1 MKLNNIFTAFIND
14 ESGAVTVDWVVL
26 AAATVG
32 LGALIGT
39 AIIDRA
45 ETLAEGTGTYISTL
59 KAPGATE

>member
-45 ETLAEGTGTYISTL
+45 ETLASDTGTYIGTL
-59 KAPGATE
+59 KAPGAE

>member
-45 ETLAEGTGTYISTL
+45 ETLASDTGTYISTL
-59 KAPGATE
+59 KAPGAE